1 MSLMT
6 AEHDEILDG
15 LFHACA
21 WRAYLEQAADERKFP
36 PDSEATR
43 RRAYRY
49 YEDALAEKNLRAAE
63 TVAPTDPVVIAEEL
77 TT

>member
-1 MSLMT
+1 MIP
-6 AEHDEILDG
+6 AYDDILDG

-21 WRAYLEQAADERKFP
+21 WRAYLEQAAEERKFP

-49 YEDALAEKNLRAAE
+49 YEDALAEKNARKR
-63 TVAPTDPVVIAEEL
+63 
-77 TT
+77 